1 MAETSNIPDIG
12 TEPIS
17 PDSPSGEDARYEPE
31 FEAIQAEIEKLASP
45 TSQGAT
51 DWAKIVAQGT
61 ELLSK
66 KSKNLLIAGYLFV
79 GLLQSRGPDQLAPAM
94 AMYRGIIENF
104 WDTLFPPKKRK
115 KARINA
121 IEWWLEK
128 VLVELDGFPEGFEMD
143 AEPHA
148 AMMADLAAIDDFLG
162 RNLDSAPL
170 LHQLRSRLDAIPTV
184 QPLEPEPEPE
194 PEPETPPGE
203 AEGAEGPAEAP
214 SAEPPAAPPPKP
226 AKPARS
232 APAAAPKPK
241 PPPEGDE
248 PEPIIQSGIEYFRA
262 AGHLYIQQD
271 PSAPIA
277 YRLNRIAA
285 WITID
290 DLPPADA
297 GQTMLPPPSDQDRE
311 TLAGLREKQNFS
323 ALLESAEG
331 RLSQYRFWLD
341 LSRYVSEALFSLK
354 YAGARQA
361 VDDETAMFVRRL
373 SGVEALQ
380 FSDGTPFADDQTRQW
395 LTEITASAGGGD
407 GGGGTDDGTAVMTTI
422 LNEAKDLAK
431 DGKPAEGLDRLQ
443 AHFSEAVS
451 RKLKLMWR
459 MQVIQYLL
467 YIQRPR
473 IARPHVSALLTEID
487 RFSVERWDPSLALA
501 ALTQAYN
508 GITAQGEDAPDK
520 TREAVL
526 DRISR
531 LNPVAAMRLT

>member
-1 MAETSNIPDIG
+1 MSNISDIG

-17 PDSPSGEDARYEPE
+17 PDSPAGEDARYEPE
-31 FEAIQAEIEKLASP
+31 YEAIQSEIEKLASP
-45 TSQGAT
+45 TSEGAT
-51 DWAKIVAQGT
+51 DWAKIVELGT
-61 ELLSK
+61 ELLSR

-104 WDTLFPPKKRK
+104 WDGLFPPKKRK

-128 VLVELDGFPEGFEMD
+128 VLAELDGFPEGFEME

-148 AMMADLAAIDDFLG
+148 AMMADLAAIDGFLAE
-162 RNLDSAPL
+162 NLDSAPL

-184 QPLEPEPEPE
+184 QPPEPEPE
-194 PEPETPPGE
+194 PEPLPE
-203 AEGAEGPAEAP
+203 AEPERTEAAPAEAP
-214 SAEPPAAPPPKP
+214 PAESGAAPAPKP
-226 AKPARS
+226 PQP

-241 PPPEGDE
+241 SPPEGE
-248 PEPIIQSGIEYFRA
+248 GPEPILQSGIEHFRA
-262 AGHLYIQQD
+262 AGHLFIQQD
-271 PSAPIA
+271 PSSPVA

-285 WITID
+285 WIAITD
-290 DLPPADA
+290 PPPADA

-311 TLAGLREKQNFS
+311 TLAGLREKQNFP
-323 ALLESAEG
+323 ALLESAES

-341 LSRYVSEALFSLK
+341 LGRYVSEALFNLK
-354 YAGARQA
+354 YSAARQV
-361 VDDETAMFVRRL
+361 VDDETALFVRRL
-373 SGVEALQ
+373 PGVETLQ

-395 LTEITASAGGGD
+395 LNEITASAASAGGGD
-407 GGGGTDDGTAVMTTI
+407 GGADDGTAAMTAI
-422 LNEAKDLAK
+422 LNEAKELAK

-443 AHFSEAVS
+443 VHFNEAVS
-451 RKLKLMWR
+451 RKLRLMWR
-459 MQVIQYLL
+459 MQVVQYLL
-467 YIQRPR
+467 YIQQPR

-508 GITAQGEDAPDK
+508 GLAAQGEDAPQE

-526 DRISR
+526 DRVSR
-531 LNPVAAMRLT
+531 LNPVAAMRLI